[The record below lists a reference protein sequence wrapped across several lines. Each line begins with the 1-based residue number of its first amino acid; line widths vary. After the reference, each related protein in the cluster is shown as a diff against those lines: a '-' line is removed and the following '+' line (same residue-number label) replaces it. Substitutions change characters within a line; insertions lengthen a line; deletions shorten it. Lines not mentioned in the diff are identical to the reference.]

1 MSWAALKDTEGEL
14 MAILTVN
21 GAELYHELRGDGPPA
36 MFIMGATGDGGH
48 FERVAD
54 LLSDEFTVVTYDRR
68 GNGRSP
74 RPAGWETTSPEEQA
88 DDAAALLD
96 ALGLAPAVVFGTSSG
111 GLFALCL
118 LIRHPEAVR
127 GALLH
132 EPALVS
138 LFDDPEAVR
147 KTVGARVTAG
157 MDSGGPPAALE
168 QFARFVAGD
177 ANWDRL
183 EPSLRERMLA
193 SAETY
198 LGVEIARFDTWL
210 PADEALAAVA
220 APVQVVISEDSHPF
234 FAQAADRLAERLG
247 AKRTRTPG
255 THFPY
260 LDHPQELAQT
270 IRPFLREFSGVSA

>member
-1 MSWAALKDTEGEL
+1 VSSTQDTEGL
-14 MAILTVN
+14 MPIVTVN
-21 GAELYHELRGDGPPA
+21 GAELYHEVRRGGPPVL
-36 MFIMGATGDGGH
+36 FVMGATGTGGV
-48 FERVAD
+48 FETVAEI
-54 LLSDEFTVVTYDRR
+54 LSDEFTVVTYDRR

-96 ALGLAPAVVFGTSSG
+96 ALGLTPAVVFGTSAG

-118 LIRHPEAVR
+118 LIRHPETVR
-127 GALLH
+127 GAILH
-132 EPALVS
+132 EPALFS

-147 KTVGARVTAG
+147 KTVSAVVKPAL
-157 MDSGGPPAALE
+157 DSGGPPAALE
-168 QFARFVAGD
+168 QFVRFIAGD

-183 EPSLRERMLA
+183 EPGVRERMLA

-198 LGVEIARFDTWL
+198 FGVEIGRFDTWL
-210 PADEALAAVA
+210 PTNEALAAVA
-220 APVQVVISEDSHPF
+220 APVELLLSDDSHPF
-234 FAQAADRLAERLG
+234 FAQAADRLAERVRVKT
-247 AKRTRTPG
+247 ARTPG

-270 IRPFLREFSGVSA
+270 IRPFVRECSGTSA